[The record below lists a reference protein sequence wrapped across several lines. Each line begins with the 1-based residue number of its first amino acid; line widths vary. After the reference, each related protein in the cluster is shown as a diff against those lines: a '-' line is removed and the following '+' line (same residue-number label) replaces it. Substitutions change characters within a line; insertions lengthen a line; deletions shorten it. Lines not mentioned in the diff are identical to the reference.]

1 MAQVILTNPES
12 ISTSSRRLLLPVIII
27 LALLLIA
34 ASVAVGYF
42 FSSNIVRSTAPAN
55 FAVVRRGDL
64 KASISASGKIRPK
77 RSARLASPLSGIIS
91 SVDKMEGD
99 DVAQGDVILTLAAT
113 DSQRRVR
120 QAELNLQSRQLDL
133 ARAKGAPR
141 QEDIDIARANI
152 RKATINTAAAET
164 NFNNSP
170 TSQNSAVL
178 EAARADLD
186 IARASFNRLANGP
199 TKEELDALQNS
210 VTIASLELDTA
221 KSSLAQTQV
230 IAPFNGTVTEINAH
244 PDELVGSY
252 TPLVTIADMDSL
264 EVIAEV
270 DEIDVA
276 NVEANQDVEIRLD
289 AFPGERFAGRV
300 TRLFP
305 AAATSRG
312 STVYNAIVDL
322 DPRDFKLR
330 PGMGASMKVQTVEKK
345 GVLLVPTR
353 ALKNVGTR
361 KSVHLVS
368 GRDVIVQTGTSDG
381 NETEI
386 VDGLN
391 EGDQVSLQ

>member
-1 MAQVILTNPES
+1 MAQVTVPES
-12 ISTSSRRLLLPVIII
+12 LASPSRRLLVPAIVLV
-27 LALLLIA
+27 ALLLILA
-34 ASVAVGYF
+34 AVGIGYF
-42 FSSNIVRSTAPAN
+42 YSSNLVRSTPPSNVAT
-55 FAVVRRGDL
+55 VRRGDL

-77 RSARLASPLSGIIS
+77 RSARLALPLSGIVS
-91 SVDKMEGD
+91 SVNKREGD
-99 DVAQGDVILTLAAT
+99 DVAQGDIILALTAT
-113 DSQRRVR
+113 EAQRRVR
-120 QAELNLQSRQLDL
+120 QAELALQTRQLEL

-152 RKATINTAAAET
+152 RKATINVAAAET
-164 NFNNSP
+164 NFNNAA

-178 EAARADLD
+178 ESARADLD
-186 IARASFNRLANGP
+186 IARATFNRLANGP

-210 VTIASLELDTA
+210 VTIASLELENV

-230 IAPFNGTVTEINAH
+230 IAPFNGTVTEINAR
-244 PDELVGSY
+244 PDELVGSFS
-252 TPLVTIADMDSL
+252 PLAAIADMNSL

-276 NVEANQDVEIRLD
+276 NVQPDQDVEIRLD
-289 AFPGERFAGRV
+289 AFPTERFAGRIS
-300 TRLFP
+300 RLFP

-312 STVYNAIVDL
+312 STVYNAVIDL
-322 DPRDFKLR
+322 DSRDFKLR
-330 PGMGASMKVQTVEKK
+330 PGMGASMKVQTAEKK

-361 KSVHLVS
+361 KSVHLTN
-368 GRDVIVQTGTSDG
+368 GRDVIVQTGVSDG

-386 VDGLN
+386 LDGLN